1 MRFKIGDNVEVMN
14 NKEVPVSW
22 RTAEILSCSGHTYTV
37 QYDYYP
43 GMGKDPF
50 LEIVPRKFVR
60 PFPSPAQ
67 GVENF
72 ITGDIVEVFYQ
83 HSWKIAA
90 VLNIIRGGKEINK
103 KKSDVM
109 VAAIQNQYL
118 ARLLGCS
125 QEIVVD
131 MSNIRMRQSWHDRK
145 WIPMGKVRLVSN
157 FFVIM
162 VSLCFLRTISMF
174 WFDNSLALAFR
185 NALIRLLLYIF
196 ANLI

>member
-1 MRFKIGDNVEVMN
+1 MRCSLNLVSLLSQNFIGTTMRFKIGDNVEVMN

-22 RTAEILSCSGHTYTV
+22 RAAEILSASGHTYTV

-43 GMGKDPF
+43 GMGKDQF
-50 LEIVPRKFVR
+50 LEIVPKKFVR
-60 PFPSPAQ
+60 PSPPPAQ

-72 ITGDIVEVFYQ
+72 MTGDIVEVFYQ

-90 VLNIIRGGKEINK
+90 VLNILQGRKESNK
-103 KKSDVM
+103 KKSNFA
-109 VAAIQNQYL
+109 VAAIQNQFL

-131 MSNIRMRQSWHDRK
+131 GSNIRMRQSWHDGK

-157 FFVIM
+157 F
-162 VSLCFLRTISMF
+162 L
-174 WFDNSLALAFR
+174 
-185 NALIRLLLYIF
+185 
-196 ANLI
+196 